1 MARPKQAVVL
11 RVHRNV
17 AGITFPW
24 DCVYFFRQEEEKLLP
39 EIFPCS
45 LVIVMSKRFTRM
57 VKRAFENPR
66 GVRGKDKA
74 FPQHR
79 KDETKL
85 SKRVKCRP
93 PMEAVLNDPKK
104 YIALVPT
111 LHLRGPHGEGKSG
124 PVYLTARPRA
134 PAMHAKSTKKHRNK
148 AGKRVYVDKGKFTN
162 SRPIK
167 EQIIKKMMRE
177 AMTSKAY
184 FLFRGEKI
192 QPPCL
197 CCPNNLDFLDGK
209 CQFGLAK
216 CYVSLDQA
224 RDGDFIEAL
233 KVYKEIV
240 HGLKEPEVT
249 DEQLSRNSG

>member
-17 AGITFPW
+17 AGVTFPW
-24 DCVYFFRQEEEKLLP
+24 DCVYFFRQEEEALLP
-39 EIFPCS
+39 KVFPCS

-66 GVRGKDKA
+66 GDRGKDKA

-79 KDETKL
+79 KDEAKL
-85 SKRVKCRP
+85 NKRVKRRS
-93 PMEAVLNDPKK
+93 PMEAVLDDPKK
-104 YIALVPT
+104 YIALIPT
-111 LHLRGPHGEGKSG
+111 LHLRGAHDEGKSG

-134 PAMHAKSTKKHRNK
+134 PAPHSQSKKTHSNK
-148 AGKRVYVDKGKFTN
+148 HGNRKYTEKGKFTN
-162 SRPIK
+162 ARPAR

-197 CCPNNLDFLDGK
+197 CCPNNLEFLDGK
-209 CQFGLAK
+209 CQFGLRK
-216 CYVSLDQA
+216 CYESLDQA
-224 RDGDFIEAL
+224 REGDFVEAL
-233 KVYKEIV
+233 KLYQEITR
-240 HGLKEPEVT
+240 GLKEPEVT
-249 DEQLSRNSG
+249 DEQLSRDAG